1 MQTQYY
7 AGWDGG
13 GTKTLC
19 RVLYQ
24 DGTAPQPFTAGAL
37 NPNGTVA
44 GQCEATVADLLRNMA
59 ALPGGLDACRMLC
72 IGAAGISNPA
82 TRVHLQNALQA
93 GGYHGP
99 VTFTGDQQ
107 TALYGALG
115 GPGGIVLIAG
125 TGSICYGQST
135 DGREARSGGWG
146 SLMDDEGGGFAL
158 GRDALAAVVRA
169 EDGRI
174 APTVLHD
181 AVFKAL
187 QVGAVRELIG
197 KIYAP
202 GFGKREVAALAPLVG
217 AAAEQGDAAA
227 LQIVEKAGRE
237 LALLVRRKAGA
248 AIGAYRFCG
257 QRAAKVRPGAQRRP
271 NAAAN
276 PAAAAHPGRTA
287 GRRRCRCRAAGT
299 LQGRRIK
306 VYRPG

>member
-37 NPNGTVA
+37 NPNGTVT

-125 TGSICYGQST
+125 TGSICYGQTT

-146 SLMDDEGGGFAL
+146 HLIDDEGSAYAL
-158 GRDALAAVVRA
+158 GRDILRAVVRA
-169 EDGRI
+169 ADGRAPATALTELVAQRLGAPGVQPVI
-174 APTVLHD
+174 RFTYAPTTT
-181 AVFKAL
+181 KK
-187 QVGAVRELIG
+187 EI
-197 KIYAP
+197 
-202 GFGKREVAALAPLVG
+202 AALAPLLDP
-217 AAAEQGDAAA
+217 ALQQGDAAA
-227 LQIVEKAGRE
+227 QAIIAHAADE
-237 LALLVRRKAGA
+237 LT
-248 AIGAYRFCG
+248 
-257 QRAAKVRPGAQRRP
+257 QM
-271 NAAAN
+271 
-276 PAAAAHPGRTA
+276 AAAAMQPLGLQTGSMA
-287 GRRRCRCRAAGT
+287 LLGSVLQKNETLRAAVITRLTAQFPT
-299 LQGRRIK
+299 LTFPEPVGDAADGAA
-306 VYRPG
+306 VMAENS

>member
-146 SLMDDEGGGFAL
+146 HLINDEGSAYAL
-158 GRDALAAVVRA
+158 GRDILRAVVRA
-169 EDGRI
+169 ADGRAPATALTELVAQRLGAPGVQPVI
-174 APTVLHD
+174 RFTYAPTTT
-181 AVFKAL
+181 KK
-187 QVGAVRELIG
+187 EI
-197 KIYAP
+197 
-202 GFGKREVAALAPLVG
+202 AALAPLLDP
-217 AAAEQGDAAA
+217 ALQQGDAAA
-227 LQIVEKAGRE
+227 QAIIAHAADE
-237 LALLVRRKAGA
+237 LTLM
-248 AIGAYRFCG
+248 
-257 QRAAKVRPGAQRRP
+257 
-271 NAAAN
+271 
-276 PAAAAHPGRTA
+276 AAAAMQPLGLQTGSMA
-287 GRRRCRCRAAGT
+287 LLGSVLQKNETLRAAVITRLTAQFPT
-299 LQGRRIK
+299 LIFPEPVGDAADGAA
-306 VYRPG
+306 VMAENS

>member
-181 AVFKAL
+181 AVFEAL

-202 GFGKREVAALAPLVG
+202 GFGKREVAALALLVRPVAEKLG
-217 AAAEQGDAAA
+217 LQSARIAFAGSVLQKCAPVRSAAQTQLQTLLPQLTLAEPQGDAAA
-227 LQIVEKAGRE
+227 GAVLLARCKAE
-237 LALLVRRKAGA
+237 E
-248 AIGAYRFCG
+248 
-257 QRAAKVRPGAQRRP
+257 
-271 NAAAN
+271 
-276 PAAAAHPGRTA
+276 
-287 GRRRCRCRAAGT
+287 
-299 LQGRRIK
+299 
-306 VYRPG
+306 

>member
-1 MQTQYY
+1 MY
-7 AGWDGG
+7 AN
-13 GTKTLC
+13 TKVLR
-19 RVLYQ
+19 RVGRRRHPRPFAAFLYQ

-59 ALPGGLDACRMLC
+59 ALPGRLDACRMLC

-107 TALYGALG
+107 TALWETLG

-174 APTVLHD
+174 AHR
-181 AVFKAL
+181 AARCS
-187 QVGAVRELIG
+187 VR
-197 KIYAP
+197 
-202 GFGKREVAALAPLVG
+202 G
-217 AAAEQGDAAA
+217 AAGW
-227 LQIVEKAGRE
+227 R
-237 LALLVRRKAGA
+237 
-248 AIGAYRFCG
+248 
-257 QRAAKVRPGAQRRP
+257 RPGS
-271 NAAAN
+271 
-276 PAAAAHPGRTA
+276 
-287 GRRRCRCRAAGT
+287 
-299 LQGRRIK
+299 
-306 VYRPG
+306 

>member
-181 AVFKAL
+181 AVFEAL

-237 LALLVRRKAGA
+237 QSARIAFAGSVLQKCAPVRSAAQTQLQTLLPQLTLAEPQGDAAAGA
-248 AIGAYRFCG
+248 VLLA
-257 QRAAKVRPGAQRRP
+257 
-271 NAAAN
+271 
-276 PAAAAHPGRTA
+276 
-287 GRRRCRCRAAGT
+287 RCKAEE
-299 LQGRRIK
+299 
-306 VYRPG
+306 